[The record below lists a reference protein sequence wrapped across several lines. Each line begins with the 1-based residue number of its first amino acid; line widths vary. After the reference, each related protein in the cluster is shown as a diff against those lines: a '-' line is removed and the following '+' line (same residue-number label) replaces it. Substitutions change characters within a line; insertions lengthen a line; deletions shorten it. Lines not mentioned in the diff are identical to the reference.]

1 MVYSF
6 SQNVLLCCH
15 FKFQYKQFIQKV
27 LGGSVGGAAQFS
39 RGGFGGPLIKSHV
52 LAVDDRNWQFLSPS
66 LQMKQSHGESPL

>member
-1 MVYSF
+1 MTLVVTWFVYFIELITTLQLQVS
-6 SQNVLLCCH
+6 VW
-15 FKFQYKQFIQKV
+15 FIQKV

-66 LQMKQSHGESPL
+66 L

>member
-1 MVYSF
+1 MLQLQVS
-6 SQNVLLCCH
+6 VW
-15 FKFQYKQFIQKV
+15 FIQKV

-66 LQMKQSHGESPL
+66 L